1 VSNVTT
7 FFGIAARRA
16 GLMLILAGFAC
27 TGVVNLVQVQAGDAP
42 NKPLFVLTDTTGHG
56 PAGTIYGFSVIPCG
70 TETPVWQLVASGT
83 NGAPSRFAY
92 GDSIPGYVTRIG
104 PLPLRS
110 GCYDVFVTDGRRVR
124 FHVDA
129 AGHVQAAR

>member
-1 VSNVTT
+1 
-7 FFGIAARRA
+7 
-16 GLMLILAGFAC
+16 MLIITALAC
-27 TGVVNLVQVQAGDAP
+27 TGVVNLVQVQSGDAP

-56 PAGTIYGFSVIPCG
+56 PAGTIYGFSVVPCG
-70 TETPVWQLVASGT
+70 ADSPVWQLVASGT

-110 GCYDVFVTDGRRVR
+110 GCYDAFVTDGRRVR

-129 AGHVQAAR
+129 AGHVQTAR